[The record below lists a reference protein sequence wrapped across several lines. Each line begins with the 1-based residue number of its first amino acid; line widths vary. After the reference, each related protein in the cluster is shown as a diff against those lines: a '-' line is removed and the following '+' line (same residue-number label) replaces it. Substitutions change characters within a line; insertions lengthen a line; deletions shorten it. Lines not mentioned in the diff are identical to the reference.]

1 VNSSIFNYCWLAI
14 NFVYSKVLHER
25 MSDEATHFL
34 KNLSYVGFGTLIGMV
49 FLFTFNVLVGRLL
62 GPLEYGKFS
71 LIQSIS
77 MFLYIPMLMGYHN
90 AMVKYNAE
98 VENYDRQ
105 RNVISTTYIL
115 VIIFTTVFVFI
126 YLITPQRVL
135 EYFSVPNEMFHLS
148 IVFAVLYVIY
158 TLLISTL
165 NGLHKMKL
173 FAMVAPIH
181 SSILLFTLLYVV
193 YINALTYKSA
203 IFSMFIAYLITSSFM
218 LIYIS
223 KYLLPKFVTSW
234 ANTLTKFAIYSIIGS
249 LIFILYTN
257 INQIFINMY
266 MSTEALG
273 IYNAYSFAS
282 INTAAIFFNI
292 FNSVFFPTASK
303 CNDMTII
310 LKRINKIT
318 PYLIGFGIPIM
329 VFIQFVILSIY
340 GSSYTIDI
348 LLMIS
353 FAIFSILIVYYGIYN
368 WTFCS
373 RGIDGV
379 KLVNKSS
386 ILIAII
392 NIILAMYFIPRL
404 GIIGAPISTA
414 IALIIGI
421 YFLLSKG
428 KNFKL

>member
-1 VNSSIFNYCWLAI
+1 
-14 NFVYSKVLHER
+14 
-25 MSDEATHFL
+25 
-34 KNLSYVGFGTLIGMV
+34 
-49 FLFTFNVLVGRLL
+49 
-62 GPLEYGKFS
+62 
-71 LIQSIS
+71 
-77 MFLYIPMLMGYHN
+77 
-90 AMVKYNAE
+90 
-98 VENYDRQ
+98 
-105 RNVISTTYIL
+105 
-115 VIIFTTVFVFI
+115 
-126 YLITPQRVL
+126 
-135 EYFSVPNEMFHLS
+135 
-148 IVFAVLYVIY
+148 
-158 TLLISTL
+158 
-165 NGLHKMKL
+165 MKL

-223 KYLLPKFVTSW
+223 KYLLPKFDTSW
-234 ANTLTKFAIYSIIGS
+234 ANTLTKFAIYS
-249 LIFILYTN
+249 

>member
-1 VNSSIFNYCWLAI
+1 
-14 NFVYSKVLHER
+14 
-25 MSDEATHFL
+25 
-34 KNLSYVGFGTLIGMV
+34 
-49 FLFTFNVLVGRLL
+49 
-62 GPLEYGKFS
+62 
-71 LIQSIS
+71 
-77 MFLYIPMLMGYHN
+77 
-90 AMVKYNAE
+90 
-98 VENYDRQ
+98 
-105 RNVISTTYIL
+105 
-115 VIIFTTVFVFI
+115 
-126 YLITPQRVL
+126 
-135 EYFSVPNEMFHLS
+135 
-148 IVFAVLYVIY
+148 
-158 TLLISTL
+158 
-165 NGLHKMKL
+165 
-173 FAMVAPIH
+173 
-181 SSILLFTLLYVV
+181 
-193 YINALTYKSA
+193 
-203 IFSMFIAYLITSSFM
+203 M

-223 KYLLPKFVTSW
+223 KYLLPKFDTSW